1 MLHVIFLFLAWACVE
16 WNIHGI
22 LWIVLETDICVVFFV
37 IIYNIYDEFVP
48 QVSDSDK
55 TKMEEAIDE
64 KIKWLEENQDT
75 DTEDYKTQK
84 KELED
89 IVQPIIA
96 KLYQGAGGA
105 PPPSNTDDD
114 DDLKDEL
121 WDLDWKPIMM

>member
-1 MLHVIFLFLAWACVE
+1 
-16 WNIHGI
+16 
-22 LWIVLETDICVVFFV
+22 VLETDICVVFFV

-121 WDLDWKPIMM
+121 

>member
-1 MLHVIFLFLAWACVE
+1 M
-16 WNIHGI
+16 
-22 LWIVLETDICVVFFV
+22 LETDIYVVCFV
-37 IIYNIYDEFVP
+37 IVHNIYDKLLP

-64 KIKWLEENQDT
+64 KIKWLEENQDV

-105 PPPSNTDDD
+105 PPPTNADD
-114 DDLKDEL
+114 DDLRDEL
-121 WDLDWKPIMM
+121 

>member
-1 MLHVIFLFLAWACVE
+1 
-16 WNIHGI
+16 
-22 LWIVLETDICVVFFV
+22 VLETDICVVFFV
-37 IIYNIYDEFVP
+37 ITYNIYNKLVS

-64 KIKWLEENQDT
+64 KIKWLEENQDA

-105 PPPSNTDDD
+105 PPPSSADDD
-114 DDLKDEL
+114 DFKDEL
-121 WDLDWKPIMM
+121 

>member
-1 MLHVIFLFLAWACVE
+1 MENLQADWEDATGRFIIFHYFHCGK
-16 WNIHGI
+16 I
-22 LWIVLETDICVVFFV
+22 
-37 IIYNIYDEFVP
+37 VP

-64 KIKWLEENQDT
+64 KIKWLEENQDA

-105 PPPSNTDDD
+105 PTPSSADDD

-121 WDLDWKPIMM
+121 

>member
-1 MLHVIFLFLAWACVE
+1 MDSLEAVWDYVTSKFVIFHYFHCDT
-16 WNIHGI
+16 I
-22 LWIVLETDICVVFFV
+22 
-37 IIYNIYDEFVP
+37 VP

-64 KIKWLEENQDT
+64 KIKWLEENQDAE
-75 DTEDYKTQK
+75 TEDYKAQK

-105 PPPSNTDDD
+105 PPPSSADDDD

-121 WDLDWKPIMM
+121 

>member
-1 MLHVIFLFLAWACVE
+1 
-16 WNIHGI
+16 
-22 LWIVLETDICVVFFV
+22 VLETDICVVFFV
-37 IIYNIYDEFVP
+37 ITYNIYGELVP

-121 WDLDWKPIMM
+121 

>member
-1 MLHVIFLFLAWACVE
+1 
-16 WNIHGI
+16 
-22 LWIVLETDICVVFFV
+22 VLETVIYVAFFV
-37 IIYNIYDEFVP
+37 IIYNCDKLVP
-48 QVSDSDK
+48 QVNDSDK

-64 KIKWLEENQDT
+64 KIKWLEENQDA

-105 PPPSNTDDD
+105 PPPSSADD

-121 WDLDWKPIMM
+121 

>member
-1 MLHVIFLFLAWACVE
+1 MKISLNTYIKLKIYKLTYGTSRFIIFHYFHCDK
-16 WNIHGI
+16 I
-22 LWIVLETDICVVFFV
+22 
-37 IIYNIYDEFVP
+37 VP

-96 KLYQGAGGA
+96 KL
-105 PPPSNTDDD
+105 
-114 DDLKDEL
+114 
-121 WDLDWKPIMM
+121 